1 MEQRAGYLKRLIKLI
16 NFQQD
21 WQKKKKNPSKI
32 KEKIQITNIKNKIG
46 SNISD
51 LEINKKIIMK
61 QYKLYIYTSDNSDE
75 MG

>member
-16 NFQQD
+16 NIQQD
-21 WQKKKKNPSKI
+21 WQKKKNPSKI

>member
-21 WQKKKKNPSKI
+21 WQKKKNPSKI

>member
-21 WQKKKKNPSKI
+21 WQKKKHPSKI